1 MTKVLDIN
9 GSIRTVIYTEPDVCA
24 NATAVLKDTASVTLS
39 TTVIA
44 SGASANITAP
54 DATVENSNAS
64 YTDSVVS
71 GGTLVLPDI
80 TVTDSDGST
89 FTQPSVENVV
99 CTAQIKD
106 LFWELNYNG
115 TDDVIYIPATV
126 NNVGTLTSGTGS
138 NVGTITVSTDNVTYG
153 ALTFPFTPVNGTT
166 YYFKRSTATVNGTY
180 TMVGTYV

>member
-1 MTKVLDIN
+1 LILRL
-9 GSIRTVIYTEPDVCA
+9 IH
-24 NATAVLKDTASVTLS
+24 
-39 TTVIA
+39 
-44 SGASANITAP
+44 ITMAITIKKLNCV
-54 DATVENSNAS
+54 DADVENSNAS
-64 YTDSVVS
+64 YTDSVAS

-89 FTQPSVENVV
+89 YTQPSVEDVV

-115 TDDVIYIPATV
+115 TDDVIYIPATA
-126 NNVGTLTSGTGS
+126 NNVGTLTSGAGS

-180 TMVGTYV
+180 TMTGTYA